1 MPSIVVLIPE
11 VTIIIGNFTLEM
23 FKGVEDGTGALKPI
37 ELLGDLVLMECL
49 PKKRSHSQSAK
60 KRSQSQT
67 AKKEDRLW
75 VGEFHIRIQNQ
86 AHEMVKDMGL
96 DSSYRDVPMMRLRM
110 CFWGFRNWILSLAL
124 GWRLR
129 RAIHVLVMMG
139 TDRWNTSVALLLKRN
154 IIYIADEV

>member
-1 MPSIVVLIPE
+1 MPSIVVINNRSDDNNWKFYPWNVQGGGGWNWSIKTNWTPRRFGTDGMFTKEKIPF
-11 VTIIIGNFTLEM
+11 TI
-23 FKGVEDGTGALKPI
+23 
-37 ELLGDLVLMECL
+37 
-49 PKKRSHSQSAK
+49 
-60 KRSQSQT
+60 QT

-75 VGEFHIRIQNQ
+75 VWEFHIRIQNQ

-96 DSSYRDVPMMRLRM
+96 DSSYRDVPMMQLRM

-139 TDRWNTSVALLLKRN
+139 TDSWNTSVALLLKRN

>member
-1 MPSIVVLIPE
+1 MLLITE
-11 VTIIIGNFTLEM
+11 VMIIIGNFTLEM

-49 PKKRSHSQSAK
+49 PKKRSHSQ
-60 KRSQSQT
+60 T
-67 AKKEDRLW
+67 AKQEDRLW
-75 VGEFHIRIQNQ
+75 VWEFHIRIQNQ
-86 AHEMVKDMGL
+86 AHEMVKDVGL

-110 CFWGFRNWILSLAL
+110 CFGGFRNWILSLAL
-124 GWRLR
+124 GGRLR